1 MSLLPTVGHEDRMDQ
16 WNDSSLQSSQLLV
29 NIAGMQF
36 SQDKFHTV
44 KYLRSELGECS
55 ISYKDPEI
63 TFE

>member
-16 WNDSSLQSSQLLV
+16 WNDSSLESSQFLV

-44 KYLRSELGECS
+44 K
-55 ISYKDPEI
+55 I
-63 TFE
+63 FEV